1 MPDDEEPG
9 PWTVPGGRVLDYP
22 RFEYR
27 SAMLDVARHFF
38 SVEQVKR
45 YIDLIS
51 LYKINH
57 LHLHPTD
64 DQSWRIEI
72 DSWPKLTEIG
82 GSTEVDG
89 GLGGILHGRRL
100 PGDHRLRT
108 GTHITVVPEIDV
120 PGHTNAATASYGELR
135 CNGEPTDFYTG
146 ASVGFSAV
154 CTTKEFTYELLD
166 DVIRELAEMTP
177 GPIHPHRGRRSR
189 RDEPGGVQ
197 PVH

>member
-38 SVEQVKR
+38 SVEQVKC
-45 YIDLIS
+45 YINLIS
-51 LYKINH
+51 LYKIYH

-64 DQSWRIEI
+64 DQGWRIEI

-82 GSTEVDG
+82 GSTEVG
-89 GLGGILHGRRL
+89 GGPGGILHGRRL

-108 GTHITVVPEIDV
+108 GTLHHGRPRDRRAR
-120 PGHTNAATASYGELR
+120 PHQCGDRLLR
-135 CNGEPTDFYTG
+135 GTPMRRRTDRFLHW
-146 ASVGFSAV
+146 
-154 CTTKEFTYELLD
+154 C
-166 DVIRELAEMTP
+166 
-177 GPIHPHRGRRSR
+177 
-189 RDEPGGVQ
+189 
-197 PVH
+197 